1 MGTKKL
7 ALPWQILIGIV
18 LGVLFG
24 IFLFDY
30 VKYVEWMGTLFL
42 RALKMIIIPLVFS
55 TLIIGVASMGK
66 SSDLGRIAGKT
77 LLFYLCTTIVAILI
91 GVVLVNIFK
100 PGVGA
105 SLPVAEQVS
114 GVAADAD
121 FVNMLIN
128 IVPANVFEDMAKG
141 NLLPVIFFAI
151 IFGIFITK
159 SKDKNSETL
168 LSFFNAVF
176 EVIMKM
182 TMFIISFAPF
192 GIFAIVASM
201 IAKEAGDLGKLGG
214 ILSSLGF
221 YTAIVWIGCLIQGFI
236 VLPACVYFL
245 GKENPWRFIQK
256 MSSPILTAFSTCSSG
271 AALPIAMRDIEQKC
285 GVSNKI
291 AGFAL
296 PLGATINMNG
306 TALYEGVTVLFI
318 AQVYGVDLSI
328 AQQFL
333 VVGTV
338 MLAAVGAAG
347 IPMAGIVML
356 SVVLTVVGLPLE
368 GVGLVL
374 AVQQLCDMPR
384 TAVNSFGDQCAAVV
398 VAKSE
403 GESLTI

>member
-1 MGTKKL
+1 MKL
-7 ALPWQILIGIV
+7 ALPWQILIGIL
-18 LGVLFG
+18 LGIFFG

-30 VKYVEWMGTLFL
+30 VKYIDWMGTLFL

-55 TLIIGVASMGK
+55 SLIIGVASMGK

-77 LLFYLCTTIVAILI
+77 LLFYLCTTAIAILI
-91 GVVLVNIFK
+91 GVILVNVFK

-105 SLPVAEQVS
+105 SIPITEEVAVV
-114 GVAADAD
+114 GGDTD
-121 FVNMLIN
+121 FISLLIN
-128 IVPANVFEDMAKG
+128 IVPANLFEDLAKG

-151 IFGIFITK
+151 LFGVFITK
-159 SKDKNSETL
+159 AGEKSKDSL

-176 EVIMKM
+176 DVVMKM
-182 TMFIISFAPF
+182 TMFVISFAPY

-201 IAKEAGDLGKLGG
+201 IAKEAGDLERLGG
-214 ILSSLGF
+214 ILGSLGF
-221 YTAIVWIGCLIQGFI
+221 YTLIVWIGCLMQGLV
-236 VLPACVYFL
+236 VLPAAVYFL
-245 GKENPWRFIQK
+245 GHENPWRFIKK

-271 AALPIAMRDIEQKC
+271 AALPIAMRDIEEKC

-333 VVGTV
+333 VLGTV
-338 MLAAVGAAG
+338 LLAAVGTAG

-403 GESLTI
+403 GEKLTI